1 VEQAPPCGPAPHRP
15 GSGSST
21 RPAGGRVPAPAP
33 RQSRSS
39 GWASGKD
46 GRRSTYVHASCGD
59 EVTVRFERRRRSPLP
74 PRLRRGCLWRAVG
87 PGPAARLRCRPAAP
101 RHSVPLL
108 RRAPRPSPS
117 HGVEPRADELPT
129 TNSTSGHNGAASTV
143 RLLEAIAR
151 RLLVDASC
159 SGPRSSP
166 AAPELPSTVALRTDA
181 RHGTHASR
189 APCRDAVSQH
199 ASPGGQ
205 RPAALPG
212 PPSTRLRQCS
222 ERDDAGWAPAPAF
235 AWVENRHERRR
246 KRCRGANAGSASAPP
261 AIQKRAPPNIQKRGR
276 FIGMPTRRGNS
287 SGHCRCS
294 TNER

>member
-1 VEQAPPCGPAPHRP
+1 MPSGGPTAQRPALTPRSETVTFTWRRAPCRRAAHHKFDVWPQWRRFHGQAARGHRQAA
-15 GSGSST
+15 
-21 RPAGGRVPAPAP
+21 AGGRVVLRASLVSGGTRAPQHRRTQDRRPA
-33 RQSRSS
+33 
-39 GWASGKD
+39 W
-46 GRRSTYVHASCGD
+46 HARVSCSLP
-59 EVTVRFERRRRSPLP
+59 RRRLP
-74 PRLRRGCLWRAVG
+74 
-87 PGPAARLRCRPAAP
+87 ARLPW
-101 RHSVPLL
+101 
-108 RRAPRPSPS
+108 
-117 HGVEPRADELPT
+117 
-129 TNSTSGHNGAASTV
+129 
-143 RLLEAIAR
+143 
-151 RLLVDASC
+151 
-159 SGPRSSP
+159 
-166 AAPELPSTVALRTDA
+166 
-181 RHGTHASR
+181 
-189 APCRDAVSQH
+189 
-199 ASPGGQ
+199 GQ